1 MERSRRFY
9 SLEHKAGRVSQ
20 CTVSSIPFTVGQA
33 LCPCCIRK
41 SKDWRP
47 ELKKKYIMYT
57 AICTPNTHIHP
68 HTHTHNIHIYIY
80 IYIYIYIF
88 GAPPLM
94 YLPFFVFFTSFTY
107 LVGRL
112 GEHSLVLVVYLMC
125 CLLVLL
131 VLCEMGEHYLV
142 LIRGPAGIGSNTR
155 VLDPIR
161 AWIEDRRLKM
171 HGKLFRGIFNLRSSI
186 QAGIGSN
193 TRVLDPIPEYSI
205 SIPVQVKN

>member
-1 MERSRRFY
+1 
-9 SLEHKAGRVSQ
+9 
-20 CTVSSIPFTVGQA
+20 
-33 LCPCCIRK
+33 
-41 SKDWRP
+41 
-47 ELKKKYIMYT
+47 
-57 AICTPNTHIHP
+57 
-68 HTHTHNIHIYIY
+68 
-80 IYIYIYIF
+80 
-88 GAPPLM
+88 M

-142 LIRGPAGIGSNTR
+142 LIRGPAGIGSNTGQ
-155 VLDPIR
+155 
-161 AWIEDRRLKM
+161 DRRLKIEDAWES
-171 HGKLFRGIFNLRSSI
+171 FRGIFNLRSSI